1 MLLLGVVQAQVAEA
15 AGAGSYDLLETE
27 ILASSAAS
35 VTFSDLGDYA
45 STYQH
50 LQIRATVRSST
61 GGNGAESIL
70 LTFNGDSSTSNYRA
84 HSLQAYAGSLN
95 SNTASGQAGIF
106 MRDMAVRDGAGANIY
121 EGLVLDLLDAF
132 EGTKNTT
139 ARWLGGS
146 TFTDFNG
153 NFNGNIQLGSGLWL
167 NTASLT
173 SVTLSTTFKSGSRF
187 SIYGLRSA

>member
-1 MLLLGVVQAQVAEA
+1 MDL
-15 AGAGSYDLLETE
+15 GSYDLLATT
-27 ILASSAAS
+27 ILTSNTTS
-35 VTFSDLGDYA
+35 VTFSSLNTLAAG
-45 STYQH
+45 YQH

-70 LTFNGDSSTSNYRA
+70 LTFNGDSTAANFRA

-106 MRDMAVRDGAGANIY
+106 MRDLAVRDGAGANIY

-132 EGTKNTT
+132 ESTKNTT

-153 NFNGNIQLGSGLWL
+153 SFNGNIQLGSGLWL

-187 SIYGLRSA
+187 SLYGLRK